1 MRVRL
6 TQSAAHA
13 ADLVA
18 HEILMQ
24 LQAKPH
30 LILGLATGSTPLGV
44 YKRLVDAYQTG
55 AVSFAK
61 VHTFNLDEYLDLP
74 ATHPQSYRF
83 FMRRYLFD
91 ALDIPAA
98 QIHFLPSE
106 GKNLLHRCQRYETEL
121 QELGGIDIQLL
132 GIGSNGHIGFNEPTS
147 SLHSRTRIKT
157 LTPKTL
163 QDNARF
169 YAPDETQPTL
179 AVTMGIGTILEA
191 RTILLQAFGQKK
203 AEAIHAT
210 VEGPLA
216 SSCPGSALQLHENVT
231 LFVDAEA
238 ASLLSMCDYY
248 RQTQKHEEQLR
259 CDNRL

>member
-1 MRVRL
+1 MRVYL
-6 TQSAAHA
+6 TQSADHA

-18 HEILMQ
+18 QEILAQ
-24 LQAKPH
+24 LQAKPD

-44 YKRLVDAYQTG
+44 YKRLVAAYQAGT
-55 AVSFAK
+55 ASFAQ

-83 FMRRYLFD
+83 FMRRHLFD
-91 ALDIPAA
+91 AIDIPAS
-98 QIHFLPSE
+98 QSHFPPSE
-106 GKNLLHRCQRYETEL
+106 GKDLLRRCQQYEMDL
-121 QELGGIDIQLL
+121 QELGGMDIQLL

-147 SLHSRTRIKT
+147 SLRSRTRIKT

-169 YAPDETQPTL
+169 YAPDESQPTL

-203 AEAIHAT
+203 AAAIRAT
-210 VEGPLA
+210 VEGPL
-216 SSCPGSALQLHENVT
+216 SSACPGSALQLHENAT

-238 ASLLSMCDYY
+238 ASLLSMRDYY
-248 RQTQKHEEQLR
+248 RQTQRHEEQLR
-259 CDNRL
+259 RDGRL

>member
-6 TQSAAHA
+6 TQSADHA

-18 HEILMQ
+18 HEILSQ
-24 LQAKPH
+24 LRARPN

-44 YKRLVDAYQTG
+44 YKRLVGAYQAG
-55 AVSFAK
+55 IVSFAQ

-83 FMRRYLFD
+83 FMQRYLFD
-91 ALDIPAA
+91 AIDIPAP
-98 QIHFLPSE
+98 QIHFPPSD
-106 GKNLLHRCQRYETEL
+106 GKNLRRRCQRYETDI

-169 YAPDETQPTL
+169 YAPDDTQPTL
-179 AVTMGIGTILEA
+179 AVTMGIGTILDA

-203 AEAIHAT
+203 AEAIRAT
-210 VEGPLA
+210 VEGPL
-216 SSCPGSALQLHENVT
+216 SSYCPGSALQLHEDAT
-231 LFVDAEA
+231 LFVDSEA
-238 ASLLSMCDYY
+238 ASLLSMRDYY
-248 RQTQKHEEQLR
+248 RQTQTYEEQLR
-259 CDNRL
+259 REDRL